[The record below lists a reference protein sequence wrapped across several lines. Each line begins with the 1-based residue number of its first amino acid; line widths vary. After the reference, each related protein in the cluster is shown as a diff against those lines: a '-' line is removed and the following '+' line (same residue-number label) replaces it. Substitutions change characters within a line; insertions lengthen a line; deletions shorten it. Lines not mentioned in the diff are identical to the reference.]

1 MAIITSL
8 NNWELFVIKYDI
20 VKDFGNFSKNDLVY
34 DLYCGTGSIALYI
47 ANDCKKVVGI
57 EQIPDAIIDA
67 KYNAELNEINNCVF
81 HAGTC
86 EDILKEEFIAEHS
99 RPDIVV
105 VDPPRAGLHEKVI
118 NVLLEAAPKKIVYV
132 SCNPATQAR
141 DVLLFSEKYAVTKC
155 QPVDMFPHTFHI
167 ENVVLLELKS

>member
-1 MAIITSL
+1 
-8 NNWELFVIKYDI
+8 
-20 VKDFGNFSKNDLVY
+20 
-34 DLYCGTGSIALYI
+34 
-47 ANDCKKVVGI
+47 
-57 EQIPDAIIDA
+57 
-67 KYNAELNEINNCVF
+67 
-81 HAGTC
+81 
-86 EDILKEEFIAEHS
+86 EEFIAEHS
-99 RPDIVV
+99 TPDIVV

-141 DVLLFSEKYAVTKC
+141 DVILFSEKYKVTKC